1 MSGHGSRDPEALSDH
16 DLCGWRPANHS
27 HWLAARL
34 SDPQTWY
41 RLSVQ
46 QREVC
51 CIMSCLERFDHDI
64 PVSSNLPHRLRTQ
77 PCSHKLDTIYPVR
90 SIIVNGSNIDVI
102 WMLMNIFLLY
112 YRVYIMKR
120 RTGMVCVHHSCS
132 TICPFPSQVRRFNT
146 GLPCFGTFELL
157 LSVSPV
163 PSEIQ

>member
-1 MSGHGSRDPEALSDH
+1 MSVSRRLFEVLLNNMSGHGSRDPEALSDH

-90 SIIVNGSNIDVI
+90 SIMWDFCIFCMRRISFNLHSIYYLLRVAWMEVI
-102 WMLMNIFLLY
+102 LMSFECWWIYFY
-112 YRVYIMKR
+112 YI
-120 RTGMVCVHHSCS
+120 TGC
-132 TICPFPSQVRRFNT
+132 I
-146 GLPCFGTFELL
+146 
-157 LSVSPV
+157 
-163 PSEIQ
+163 